1 VKLGSLCSGYGG
13 LDLAIE
19 SIFNVELAWYSEY
32 DKNPSKIME
41 KNYPGITNH
50 KDLTKIK
57 WEQIEQVDILSAGYP
72 CQPFSQAGQR
82 KGTDDPRHLWP
93 YIANAIRILRPG
105 LVVLENVRG
114 HLSLGFNHV
123 LQDLATIGYAAQWQ
137 IVQASDI
144 GAPHQRSRLFVI
156 AYLESARWWTQQDSR
171 EPSNSQAADG
181 LGAVAEPNP
190 SITTNSNY
198 KQPVRDLQ
206 ESWGGSIARTDLCM
220 SESRAETTP
229 NTTSA
234 RSSRSSNQTSKTQTQ
249 SKGLSFES
257 LVSSTPNTNSQ
268 AHEQPQRAD
277 RAIPSQGSEII
288 NGSDRQIDWGRYQD
302 AITNWERLTRLSP
315 EPITDGRLEP
325 RFVEWMMGL
334 PAGWVTDT
342 EITENSKLKALGNGV
357 VPQQAAYA
365 LTQLLAR

>member
-1 VKLGSLCSGYGG
+1 MKLGSLCSGYGG

-50 KDLTKIK
+50 KDLTQIK

-72 CQPFSQAGQR
+72 CQPFSMAGQR

-93 YIANAIRILRPG
+93 YIADAIRILRPG

-114 HLSLGFNHV
+114 HLSLGFDHV

-137 IVQASDI
+137 IVRASDI

-156 AYLESARWWTQQDSR
+156 AYPNGAGGKNQLCPTKPNFNLESSFESFTHSINWESIGYLQKSR
-171 EPSNSQAADG
+171 
-181 LGAVAEPNP
+181 
-190 SITTNSNY
+190 
-198 KQPVRDLQ
+198 
-206 ESWGGSIARTDLCM
+206 GGSIPRIDMRMPTI
-220 SESRAETTP
+220 
-229 NTTSA
+229 
-234 RSSRSSNQTSKTQTQ
+234 
-249 SKGLSFES
+249 G
-257 LVSSTPNTNSQ
+257 Q
-268 AHEQPQRAD
+268 A
-277 RAIPSQGSEII
+277 
-288 NGSDRQIDWGRYQD
+288 WGRYQD
-302 AITNWERLTRLSP
+302 AIRNWERLTRPCP

-334 PAGWVTDT
+334 PAGWVTESGLSRT
-342 EITENSKLKALGNGV
+342 AELKALGNGV

-365 LTQLLAR
+365 ISRLLNR